1 MADISA
7 KLVMELRNKTG
18 AGMSDCKK
26 ALVEND
32 GDMEKSI
39 DYLRKKGAAS
49 AAKRSDRD
57 TNEGLI
63 VTRVSADGKTAVLL
77 SVTCETDFVA
87 RNQDFVD
94 YVNNVADALIS
105 STATTADELMSVS
118 VNGTTVEALH
128 NGILAKFSE
137 RIGIYKIERVN
148 SNGSVVSYIH
158 NGSKLAV
165 LLDLNVE
172 LNEANSLIAKDI
184 AMQVAA
190 MNPQFVDRSFVTQD
204 VLDKEKEIYV
214 DQAIAEGKKPEIAER
229 VAQGRVEKFYKESC
243 LIEQA
248 FVKDGSK
255 TVSDVLKEIDA
266 NAKINNFYRV
276 SIG

>member
-18 AGMSDCKK
+18 AGMADCKK

-32 GDMEKSI
+32 GDIEKSI

-63 VTRVSADGKTAVLL
+63 VTRLSADGKTAALL
-77 SVTCETDFVA
+77 SITCETDFVA
-87 RNQDFVD
+87 LNQDFID

-105 STATTADELMSVS
+105 SSASTPEELMKVTL
-118 VNGTTVEALH
+118 NGTSVESLH
-128 NGILAKFSE
+128 NSILAKFSE
-137 RIGIYKIERVN
+137 RIGISKIERIN
-148 SNGSVVSYIH
+148 SAGTVVSYIH

-165 LLDLNVE
+165 LLDVNISLND
-172 LNEANSLIAKDI
+172 ANTLIAKDI

-190 MNPQFVDRSFVTQD
+190 MNPQFVDRNFVTQD

-229 VAQGRVEKFYKESC
+229 VAQGRVEKFYKENC

-248 FVKDGSK
+248 FVKDGNK
-255 TVSDVLKEIDA
+255 TVADILKDIDA

>member
-18 AGMSDCKK
+18 AGMSDCKN

-32 GDMEKSI
+32 GDLEKSI

-63 VTRVSADGKTAVLL
+63 VTRISSDNKNAVLL
-77 SVTCETDFVA
+77 SVTCETDFVS

-94 YVNNVADALIS
+94 YVNSVADILLT
-105 STATTADELMSVS
+105 STASNADELMKVVINGVS
-118 VNGTTVEALH
+118 VETLH

-137 RIGIYKIERVN
+137 KIDISKIERIN
-148 SNGSVVSYIH
+148 SDGAVISYIH

-165 LLDLNVE
+165 ILDLNIS
-172 LNEANSLIAKDI
+172 LNEAGSATARDI

-190 MNPQFVDRSFVTQD
+190 MNPQFVDRSLVTQD
-204 VLDKEKEIYV
+204 VLDKEKEIYI

-229 VAQGRVEKFYKESC
+229 VAQGRVEKFYKENC

-248 FVKDGSK
+248 FVKDGNK
-255 TVSDVLKEIDA
+255 TVADVLKEIDPT
-266 NAKINNFYRV
+266 AKINKFFRV